1 MNIKNVKERAFAMP
15 LTNPSYPKGP
25 YEFRNR
31 EYFIV
36 TYRTD
41 PIALANILPEP
52 LIAPEPL
59 VMYEFI
65 KNQGR
70 LFQFNT
76 MARLGHM
83 CILCI

>member
-41 PIALANILPEP
+41 PVALAKLNAGSDLDRWR
-52 LIAPEPL
+52 
-59 VMYEFI
+59 YRRD
-65 KNQGR
+65 K
-70 LFQFNT
+70 
-76 MARLGHM
+76 
-83 CILCI
+83 